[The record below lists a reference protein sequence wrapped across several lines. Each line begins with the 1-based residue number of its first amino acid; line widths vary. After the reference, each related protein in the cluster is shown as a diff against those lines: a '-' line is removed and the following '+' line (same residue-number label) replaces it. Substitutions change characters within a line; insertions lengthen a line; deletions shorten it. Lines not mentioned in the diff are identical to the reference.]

1 MTDIW
6 AVPSAVCLSK
16 CSKIIF
22 LSFYLF
28 FSFIYPIFAAK
39 KKDEV
44 MNTMIGTIPMD
55 AMLTM
60 LNSLSRR
67 DRHWLI
73 EQMRE
78 QVEREDA
85 EAEKSFKELLERPS
99 SWKEESDARLDAAL
113 ARFHKDWGGDKS
125 PLEIAN
131 ELRQRAE
138 MVKDVEV
145 W

>member
-1 MTDIW
+1 MFI
-6 AVPSAVCLSK
+6 
-16 CSKIIF
+16 
-22 LSFYLF
+22 
-28 FSFIYPIFAAK
+28 SFIYRIFAAK

-44 MNTMIGTIPMD
+44 MNTMIGTIPME

-85 EAEKSFKELLERPS
+85 GAERSFKELLERPS

-131 ELRQRAE
+131 ELRQGAE
-138 MVKDVEV
+138 MVKDVEA

>member
-1 MTDIW
+1 
-6 AVPSAVCLSK
+6 
-16 CSKIIF
+16 
-22 LSFYLF
+22 
-28 FSFIYPIFAAK
+28 
-39 KKDEV
+39 
-44 MNTMIGTIPMD
+44 MNTMVGTIPMD
-55 AMLTM
+55 AVLTM

-67 DRHWLI
+67 DRRWLI
-73 EQMRE
+73 EQMKE

-85 EAEKSFKELLERPS
+85 EAEKNFKDLLERPS

-113 ARFHKDWGGDKS
+113 ARFHKDWGGNKS

-131 ELRQRAE
+131 ELRQGAE

>member
-1 MTDIW
+1 
-6 AVPSAVCLSK
+6 
-16 CSKIIF
+16 
-22 LSFYLF
+22 
-28 FSFIYPIFAAK
+28 
-39 KKDEV
+39 

-85 EAEKSFKELLERPS
+85 EAEKGLKEFLERPS

-125 PLEIAN
+125 PMEIAD
-131 ELRQRAE
+131 ELRQGAE